1 VSQSIGYEGLLLD
14 FYGTLVEEDN
24 ELVADIARRV
34 AEASP
39 RAPAAAEVGAEWSR
53 GFAALCE
60 RAHGSR
66 FATQRELEQASLREL
81 LARFGCALDPEA
93 LSAEL
98 FAYWR
103 APRPL
108 PGAAEFLRALRVP
121 VCVVSNIDAGDLGA
135 AVSSLGWSF
144 ERIVTSEGCRAYKPR
159 AELFEAGLARLGL
172 ARDAV
177 LHAGDSLRSD
187 VGGAAAA
194 GISAAWVNPR
204 RRRLPAGAARPAH
217 EVASVSALAAVLA

>member
-1 VSQSIGYEGLLLD
+1 VSGRYEGLLLD
-14 FYGTLVEEDN
+14 FYGTLVEEDTA
-24 ELVADIARRV
+24 LVADVARRV

-39 RAPAAAEVGAEWSR
+39 RAPSAAEVGAEWSR
-53 GFAALCE
+53 SFAALCE

-81 LARFGCALDPEA
+81 LARFDCSLDPAA

-108 PGAAEFLRALRVP
+108 TGSAEFLRALRVP
-121 VCVVSNIDAGDLGA
+121 VCVVSNIDAGDLAA

-144 ERIVTSEGCRAYKPR
+144 DRIVTSEGCRAYKPR
-159 AELFEAGLARLGL
+159 AELFEAGLERLGL
-172 ARDAV
+172 GRGAV

-194 GISAAWVNPR
+194 GMSSAWVNPR
-204 RRRLPAGAARPAH
+204 GRPLPPGSARPAH
-217 EVASVSALAAVLA
+217 VVASVSGLAAVLA

>member
-1 VSQSIGYEGLLLD
+1 MSGRYQGLLLD
-14 FYGTLVEEDN
+14 FYGTLVEEDT

-34 AEASP
+34 AAASP
-39 RAPAAAEVGAEWSR
+39 RAPAPAEVGAEWSR

-66 FATQRELEQASLREL
+66 FASQRELEQESLREL
-81 LARFGCALDPEA
+81 LARFACALDAEE

-108 PGAAEFLRALRVP
+108 AGSAEFLRALRVP
-121 VCVVSNIDAGDLGA
+121 VCVVSNIDAGDLA
-135 AVSSLGWSF
+135 AALASLGWSF
-144 ERIVTSEGCRAYKPR
+144 DRIVTSEGCRAYKPR
-159 AELFEAGLARLGL
+159 GEPFAAGLERLGL
-172 ARDAV
+172 GRGAV

-194 GISAAWVNPR
+194 GIPTAWVNPR
-204 RRRLPAGAARPAH
+204 GRPLPAGSAPPAH
-217 EVASVSALAAVLA
+217 VVPSVSALAAVLA